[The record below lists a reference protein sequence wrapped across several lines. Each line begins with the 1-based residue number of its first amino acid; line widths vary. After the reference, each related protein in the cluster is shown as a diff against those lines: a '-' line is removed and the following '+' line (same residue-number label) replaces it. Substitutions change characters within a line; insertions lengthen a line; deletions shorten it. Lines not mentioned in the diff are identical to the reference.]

1 MKQRSAVLFITTLLT
16 TILQGSSLASEIL
29 KNLYLAGRIPEDRF
43 FILCGLLA
51 LILLAVFGVWVNV
64 NRRSQ
69 LPYLA
74 LFSLFLGLILGL
86 RLF

>member
-1 MKQRSAVLFITTLLT
+1 MMQRSVLWFTVTLLT
-16 TILQGSSLASEIL
+16 TILQGSSLASEVL
-29 KNLYLAGRIPEDRF
+29 KNLYLSGRIPEDRF

-74 LFSLFLGLILGL
+74 LFSLFLGLVLGL